1 MVVSGCGPV
10 GLSMICGARQK
21 NPKCLIAIDLV
32 DSKVSSFGTF
42 EGLTNLL
49 NEPQHNACFDN
60 I

>member
-10 GLSMICGARQK
+10 GLSMVCGARQK

-32 DSKVSSFGTF
+32 DSKVSKFGAF
-42 EGLTNLL
+42 EGLTRLF
-49 NEPQHNACFDN
+49 NEPQLCACFDN